1 MISLRQLGKTARER
15 RWFRISVGSVGSA
28 SFLHIMF
35 LATFPRA
42 RGVYEGNSLN
52 LLNWL
57 KRFDGNKGL
66 G

>member
-1 MISLRQLGKTARER
+1 MISLRQPGKTARER
-15 RWFRISVGSVGSA
+15 RWFLTSVGSA
-28 SFLHIMF
+28 SFPHIMF
-35 LATFPRA
+35 LPTFPRA
-42 RGVYEGNSLN
+42 RGGYEGNSLN